1 MKNIILSILL
11 IAINSVF
18 AVSFNYAIGNSTPSQ
33 TFQYTTSNNKFARL
47 DIQITASTNISFF
60 QYQMMGSLETDTES
74 YIEVSCT
81 NLLWHKLK
89 SNHLST
95 YWGNDYTRAKGTI
108 NITVSGTTGSDSG
121 GSRGLSQWGVT
132 GTITITEIYQC
143 PNTDV
148 CASSTCEYC
157 NNTYCSVHDQHCTG
171 IYTHHESAN
180 QPETTHTFCT
190 NDQAL
195 LQQWRSQVEGTC
207 PDCGKFIC
215 KLCPHSCLDMP
226 CPNGQYCQPTTC
238 QICHGTYCGRH
249 MLHLCQ
255 NYTEANNNTGN
266 ENINVQTT
274 ITGQAQVSVNITDNT
289 RTVDM
294 TQTNGLLSNIDNN
307 TKNIDSKLDA
317 LKGSVDSQ
325 TTALSG
331 KIDGVKTSIDNQ
343 TNELGGKL
351 DGVKTSID
359 NQTDE
364 LSDKIGDVET
374 AVGDLSSQ
382 NHSDLQT
389 LSGDITGLGSSIGQ
403 SNTLLGQIKDKMDD
417 FGDVNVDMSGTNGIL
432 GQIKTG
438 IDSITSG
445 DGNIGLGGV
454 GTAVPNSGVGSEI
467 VENSL
472 TGSEI
477 ENVQK
482 VTFFDQ
488 IKTKLSPPSLD
499 VSTFDTTWEF
509 DIPTIFSEPW
519 HFSVDLNDNRL
530 STVRQI
536 VRALSSV
543 TMVVVFTFGIVR
555 MIRQY

>member
-1 MKNIILSILL
+1 MKKILHIILAI
-11 IAINSVF
+11 IAF
-18 AVSFNYAIGNSTPSQ
+18 KAYAISYDYSIGKNTPSY
-33 TFQYTTSNNKFARL
+33 TFSFENNKL
-47 DIQITASTNISFF
+47 SKIQFGLTASTTIGSF
-60 QYQMMGSLETDTES
+60 QENDGLGTYTDQSAVLEVS
-74 YIEVSCT
+74 FLGRYIELRYDTLSGQ
-81 NLLWHKLK
+81 NLN
-89 SNHLST
+89 S
-95 YWGNDYTRAKGTI
+95 GTFRVPPGKH
-108 NITVSGTTGSDSG
+108 NYTVSGSMSNNYLYWSATGSVIFS
-121 GSRGLSQWGVT
+121 VT
-132 GTITITEIYQC
+132 EC
-143 PNTDV
+143 PNTDE
-148 CASSTCEYC
+148 CSSATCEYC

-249 MLHLCQ
+249 MVHLCQ

-331 KIDGVKTSIDNQ
+331 KLDGVKTSIDNQ
-343 TNELGGKL
+343 TSEIGGKL

-359 NQTDE
+359 SQTDE
-364 LSDKIGDVET
+364 LSDKIGDVES

-389 LSGDITGLGSSIGQ
+389 ISGDITGLGSSIGQ

>member
-1 MKNIILSILL
+1 M
-11 IAINSVF
+11 V
-18 AVSFNYAIGNSTPSQ
+18 
-33 TFQYTTSNNKFARL
+33 
-47 DIQITASTNISFF
+47 
-60 QYQMMGSLETDTES
+60 
-74 YIEVSCT
+74 
-81 NLLWHKLK
+81 
-89 SNHLST
+89 
-95 YWGNDYTRAKGTI
+95 
-108 NITVSGTTGSDSG
+108 
-121 GSRGLSQWGVT
+121 
-132 GTITITEIYQC
+132 
-143 PNTDV
+143 
-148 CASSTCEYC
+148 
-157 NNTYCSVHDQHCTG
+157 
-171 IYTHHESAN
+171 
-180 QPETTHTFCT
+180 
-190 NDQAL
+190 
-195 LQQWRSQVEGTC
+195 
-207 PDCGKFIC
+207 
-215 KLCPHSCLDMP
+215 
-226 CPNGQYCQPTTC
+226 
-238 QICHGTYCGRH
+238 
-249 MLHLCQ
+249 HLCQ

-294 TQTNGLLSNIDNN
+294 TQTNSLLSNIDNN

-331 KIDGVKTSIDNQ
+331 KLDGVKTSIDNQ

-364 LSDKIGDVET
+364 LSDKIGDVES

-382 NHSDLQT
+382 NHSDMQT

-403 SNTLLGQIKDKMDD
+403 SNTLLGQIKDKIDD